1 MLIPITKKYI
11 IKHTFGNIDDPF
23 YNSREEFIEKYTH
36 TIYPY
41 PEQVSPISM
50 YWGHIQSPFP
60 NMKENILE
68 AELHDDNDD
77 DTLEKDPDLIT
88 YNNPRPGIIL
98 EENVY
103 YFIWDGV
110 SWVVPSFIYNQLD
123 ENHIIVGDFSYDIF
137 INNTPTNA
145 KVVEIIVDENGNT
158 NILDII
164 NNHNLVLEMSDN
176 ISNLLDS
183 LQIGYAGYLEP
194 QRYAILSIMDEIAH
208 RHNMFGDMINN
219 IDKKEI
225 YDRIGLNIIN
235 GCYDVFEFVALGLRN
250 IVWEL
255 LDDYGYTDYGTSLDH
270 AWLND
275 DGWDVLG
282 ALRWESLSAKTGD
295 NIKYAFDGT
304 IEKYNDD
311 KE

>member
-1 MLIPITKKYI
+1 MLNVITKKYI
-11 IKHTFGNIDDPF
+11 IKHTFGDIGDPF
-23 YNSREEFIEKYTH
+23 CNSREEFKEKYTH

-41 PEQVSPISM
+41 PEHVSPIAM
-50 YWGHIQSPFP
+50 YWGRIQSPFP
-60 NMKENILE
+60 NMKENVLE
-68 AELHDDNDD
+68 ADSHDDNDD
-77 DTLEKDPDLIT
+77 DALEKDPNLIT
-88 YNNPRPGIIL
+88 HNNPRPGIIL

-103 YFIWDGV
+103 YFVWDGV
-110 SWVVPSFIYNQLD
+110 SWIVPSFIYNQLD

-137 INNTPTNA
+137 INKIPTDA
-145 KVVEIIVDENGNT
+145 KVAEIIVDENGQT

-183 LQIGYAGYLEP
+183 LQIGYAGYIEP

-208 RHNMFGDMINN
+208 RHNIFGDMINT

-235 GCYDVFEFVALGLRN
+235 GCYDTFEFVALGLRN

-255 LDDYGYTDYGTSLDH
+255 LDDYGYTNYGTSLDH

-282 ALRWESLSAKTGD
+282 ALRWESLSAEYNG
-295 NIKYAFDGT
+295 NIMYAFDGK
-304 IEKYNDD
+304 IENYN
-311 KE
+311 KEE

>member
-11 IKHTFGNIDDPF
+11 IKHTFGNINDPF
-23 YNSREEFIEKYTH
+23 CNSREEFIEKYTH

-41 PEQVSPISM
+41 PERIEPISM
-50 YWGHIQSPFP
+50 YWGRIKSPFP

-68 AELHDDNDD
+68 AEFYDDNDD
-77 DTLEKDPDLIT
+77 DVLEKDPDLIMH
-88 YNNPRPGIIL
+88 NDPRPGIIL
-98 EENVY
+98 EKDVY

-110 SWVVPSFIYNQLD
+110 SWIVPSFIYNRLD
-123 ENHIIVGDFSYDIF
+123 ENHIIVGDFSHDNF
-137 INNTPTNA
+137 INKIPTKA
-145 KVVEIIVDENGNT
+145 KVVEIIVNDDGST
-158 NILDII
+158 NILDTI
-164 NNHNLVLEMSDN
+164 NNHEFVLEMSDN
-176 ISNLLDS
+176 INNLLDS
-183 LQIGYAGYLEP
+183 LQIGKAGYIEP
-194 QRYAILSIMDEIAH
+194 QRYTMLSIMDEIAH
-208 RHNMFGDMINN
+208 RHNMLGDMINN
-219 IDKKEI
+219 SDKEEI
-225 YDRIGLNIIN
+225 YDRIGLDIIN
-235 GCYDVFEFVALGLRN
+235 GCYSVSDFVSLGLRN

-255 LDDYGYTDYGTSLDH
+255 LDNYGYTDYGTSLNH

-304 IEKYNDD
+304 IEKYNND